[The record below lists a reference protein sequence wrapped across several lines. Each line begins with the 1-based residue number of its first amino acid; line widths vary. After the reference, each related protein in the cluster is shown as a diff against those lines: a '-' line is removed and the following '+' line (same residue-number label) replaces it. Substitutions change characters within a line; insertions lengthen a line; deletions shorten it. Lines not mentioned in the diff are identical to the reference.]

1 MSALFGWLLFYVTQ
15 FSIIRCTRFNNLYT
29 LCLQKKIGISNKFYG
44 VRLWMVLINPILGK
58 SSNCIGHIVY
68 KNNTRQRLV
77 SLFKLPSKLFIIFVF
92 VWNSLWHVVMI
103 KEGVDRMKEYSSRML
118 WHSITN
124 LKLMIISFEFL
135 LDYFSKNRRN
145 TNTKPYLI
153 RKSYSSKTFNF
164 PIYAKIYQICIC
176 GGGI

>member
-1 MSALFGWLLFYVTQ
+1 MLYLNWILRKCVRSVWMITFYVTQ
-15 FSIIRCTRFNNLYT
+15 FFHQTLQRRFNNLYT
-29 LCLQKKIGISNKFYG
+29 LCLQKKIGISNKFSG

-103 KEGVDRMKEYSSRML
+103 KEGGCKTKKYFLRIF
-118 WHSITN
+118 WHSIRD
-124 LKLMIISFEFL
+124 LRF
-135 LDYFSKNRRN
+135 
-145 TNTKPYLI
+145 
-153 RKSYSSKTFNF
+153 
-164 PIYAKIYQICIC
+164 
-176 GGGI
+176 

>member
-1 MSALFGWLLFYVTQ
+1 MNTIFLRKDCLKIVSALFGWLLFYVTQ

-103 KEGVDRMKEYSSRML
+103 KEGGGKMKDIWVECYD
-118 WHSITN
+118 I
-124 LKLMIISFEFL
+124 
-135 LDYFSKNRRN
+135 
-145 TNTKPYLI
+145 P
-153 RKSYSSKTFNF
+153 
-164 PIYAKIYQICIC
+164 
-176 GGGI
+176 

>member
-1 MSALFGWLLFYVTQ
+1 MNKIFLRKVCLKICVSSFRMITFLRNSIFHHTLHKVQQFIYPLFAEENWNIKQFY
-15 FSIIRCTRFNNLYT
+15 C
-29 LCLQKKIGISNKFYG
+29 

-103 KEGVDRMKEYSSRML
+103 KEGVDRMKEYSSQML

-124 LKLMIISFEFL
+124 FRLMIISFEFWK
-135 LDYFSKNRRN
+135 FISR
-145 TNTKPYLI
+145 
-153 RKSYSSKTFNF
+153 
-164 PIYAKIYQICIC
+164 
-176 GGGI
+176 